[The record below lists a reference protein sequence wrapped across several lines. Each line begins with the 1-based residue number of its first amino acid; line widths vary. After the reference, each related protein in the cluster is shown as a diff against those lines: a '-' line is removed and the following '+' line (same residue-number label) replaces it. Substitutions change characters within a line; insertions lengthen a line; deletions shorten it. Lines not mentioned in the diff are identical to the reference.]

1 MSKKIDRA
9 LYGPSWTEVTIGA
22 LLSVLIG
29 LALCAVWLTS
39 KPVETVREMP
49 KEPVSGMVYHIE
61 GSANATKGRQWESDR
76 KMLIAGKSITL
87 TEDELNTAVKT
98 LTTDAA
104 KVAIAN
110 KTEEK
115 PAVKM
120 INPGT
125 LNFRIQ
131 DSMLQIG
138 APVELNYY
146 GIATKVQVVAQG
158 TFERS
163 GDKFAYAPTKFY
175 VGSCPIVRLPVIGEK
190 ILDLILANAPIP
202 AELIEAWGKLAN
214 VTIEGSE
221 LKLAMP

>member
-1 MSKKIDRA
+1 
-9 LYGPSWTEVTIGA
+9 
-22 LLSVLIG
+22 
-29 LALCAVWLTS
+29 
-39 KPVETVREMP
+39 
-49 KEPVSGMVYHIE
+49 
-61 GSANATKGRQWESDR
+61 
-76 KMLIAGKSITL
+76 
-87 TEDELNTAVKT
+87 
-98 LTTDAA
+98 
-104 KVAIAN
+104 
-110 KTEEK
+110 
-115 PAVKM
+115 
-120 INPGT
+120 PGT